1 MNTKLSKPAFN
12 KAAIITEMSSPVRLF
27 HSTKFRSL
35 PFDEVEKNEHRTDE
49 RANYV
54 STSSNLSHSENM
66 KNGLNRSP
74 VIVSEA
80 NIESNILILKNNLFN
95 DLMKTKAHLGTI
107 KWTKIMSPFLFGY
120 RNNISIF
127 NMEHTIICL
136 KQSLKILQNIKL
148 KNGHILFVNTSPKY
162 SALVRIT
169 ASSINQSYINDRW
182 IGGTLTNWKQVS
194 ESIFLFQKFAYQFD
208 TFLKINN
215 IQISNYIKAKKRY
228 QGLRFFNPNQS
239 IKLLRPLEF
248 TRYNSPSEPIHPFAK
263 QTWNQTN
270 EQKIQ
275 TNLISNLPDIIIIT
289 NPEKNI
295 IVLQEAKKY
304 QIPVI
309 GFVDS
314 NTSNEDIQYLIPGN
328 NQSTAFMY
336 FCFNLFTIILK
347 KK

>member
-1 MNTKLSKPAFN
+1 
-12 KAAIITEMSSPVRLF
+12 
-27 HSTKFRSL
+27 
-35 PFDEVEKNEHRTDE
+35 
-49 RANYV
+49 
-54 STSSNLSHSENM
+54 
-66 KNGLNRSP
+66 
-74 VIVSEA
+74 
-80 NIESNILILKNNLFN
+80 
-95 DLMKTKAHLGTI
+95 MKTKAHLGTI

-148 KNGHILFVNTSPKY
+148 RNGHILFVNTSPKY

-228 QGLRFFNPNQS
+228 QGLRFFDPNQS
-239 IKLLRPLEF
+239 TKLVHPLQL
-248 TRYNSPSEPIHPFAK
+248 TSYNSPVPCSSVIVGEANK
-263 QTWNQTN
+263 ANN
-270 EQKIQ
+270 EQSETIREENKTKQ

-314 NTSNEDIQYLIPGN
+314 NTNNEDIQYLIPGN

>member
-1 MNTKLSKPAFN
+1 MNKKLLNAN
-12 KAAIITEMSSPVRLF
+12 NI
-27 HSTKFRSL
+27 
-35 PFDEVEKNEHRTDE
+35 NES
-49 RANYV
+49 A
-54 STSSNLSHSENM
+54 
-66 KNGLNRSP
+66 P
-74 VIVSEA
+74 
-80 NIESNILILKNNLFN
+80 LILKSNLFN

-107 KWTKIMSPFLFGY
+107 KWTKLMSPFLFGY

-136 KQSLKILQNIKL
+136 KQTLNILQNIK
-148 KNGHILFVNTSPKY
+148 KNNGHVLFVNTSPKY

-169 ASSINQSYINDRW
+169 ASNINQSYINDRW

-228 QGLRFFNPNQS
+228 EGLRFFNEATPHLSICKSTGQS
-239 IKLLRPLEF
+239 PKGNEYKLDKSINILAKPIYEEVD
-248 TRYNSPSEPIHPFAK
+248 TQNTMASPTFDSTKLNDAS
-263 QTWNQTN
+263 
-270 EQKIQ
+270 QKMEY
-275 TNLISNLPDIIIIT
+275 NLPDIIILT

-295 IVLQEAKKY
+295 IVIQEAKKY
-304 QIPVI
+304 QIPII

-336 FCFNLFTIILK
+336 FCFNLFTIILQQK
-347 KK
+347 NDK